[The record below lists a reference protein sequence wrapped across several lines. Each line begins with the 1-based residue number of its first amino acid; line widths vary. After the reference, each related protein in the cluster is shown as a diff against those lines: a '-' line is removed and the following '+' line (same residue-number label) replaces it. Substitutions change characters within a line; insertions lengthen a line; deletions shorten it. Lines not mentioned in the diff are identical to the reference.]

1 MGEIRQ
7 HISSFYGECIYV
19 VSACGMSITEGESR
33 ELFTLHLSGASI
45 STNFCDRLSM
55 MEFRTSKH
63 GLCFLWSAHFP
74 FSSLSHACLK
84 SACRYMVGETG
95 EQDVPHREWLLIF
108 DEVQNEL
115 KAELKRQGRED
126 EFIGAR
132 VRSI

>member
-1 MGEIRQ
+1 
-7 HISSFYGECIYV
+7 
-19 VSACGMSITEGESR
+19 
-33 ELFTLHLSGASI
+33 
-45 STNFCDRLSM
+45 
-55 MEFRTSKH
+55 
-63 GLCFLWSAHFP
+63 
-74 FSSLSHACLK
+74 
-84 SACRYMVGETG
+84 MVGETG